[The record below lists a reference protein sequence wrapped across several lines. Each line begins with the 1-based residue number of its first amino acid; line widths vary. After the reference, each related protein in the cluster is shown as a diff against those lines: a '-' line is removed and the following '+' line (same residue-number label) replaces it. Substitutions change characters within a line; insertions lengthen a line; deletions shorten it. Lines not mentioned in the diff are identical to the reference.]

1 MRFIGRRFII
11 TLAILAAVYGEKVIA
26 VFFPRDDREFSVF
39 FIVLILWFYMIYF
52 PSIVSTN
59 SQPVFLT
66 ANGI

>member
-39 FIVLILWFYMIYF
+39 FYRFNSVVLHDLF
-52 PSIVSTN
+52 SIN
-59 SQPVFLT
+59 RLDQ
-66 ANGI
+66 